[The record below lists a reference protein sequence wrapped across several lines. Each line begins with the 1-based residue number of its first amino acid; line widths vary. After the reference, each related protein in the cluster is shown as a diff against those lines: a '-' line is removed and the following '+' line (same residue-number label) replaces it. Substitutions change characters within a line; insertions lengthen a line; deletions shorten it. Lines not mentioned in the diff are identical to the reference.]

1 MPELT
6 LQRREPGCYALGDV
20 GTLRTR
26 RRFGAEIEAGGSAW
40 RLRRG
45 GLGFGHVITAT
56 DTATG
61 TREGRYVPAGFLRLK
76 GIWRGTLCLGER
88 ELDWSADGHLSE
100 HFALR
105 ESGTVVARF
114 DAGAEPAPVSVAL
127 YGLHH
132 LEPLPVLFCCHLVK
146 RVVDLTLEVGSPGAP
161 PPR

>member
-6 LQRREPGCYALGDV
+6 LQRLEPGRYALGDV
-20 GTLRTR
+20 GTLRSGR
-26 RRFGAEIEAGGSAW
+26 LFRAEIEAGGTSW

-45 GLGFGHVITAT
+45 LGHVITAT
-56 DTATG
+56 DATTG

-76 GIWRGTLCLGER
+76 GIWRGTLHLGER
-88 ELDWSADGHLSE
+88 ALDWSADGHLSE
-100 HFALR
+100 HFAVR

-146 RVVDLTLEVGSPGAP
+146 RVVDLTMEVGSPGAP
-161 PPR
+161 SPR